1 MKQIRVLISLLLLL
15 SLLLFNLPVQAA
27 KPGEE
32 VYTPLSGLNQDRIF
46 NLNHAIKKINGM
58 VLKKGDVFSFN
69 DIVGPRNKASGFR
82 HTADERGKAIFGGGV
97 SQIATTIDMA
107 LKAYGSDIN
116 FLERHTYGSEYQDS
130 YVTSGKDAV
139 RVEYSTGKNYAFTNN
154 HASLH
159 IELRLSDQFLCCVI
173 ATHKIDPPPSRYV
186 GQQLDRSVFASL
198 DSFNPNTGIAVFSA
212 YEILEGETA
221 RNYLMNELGYDEQG
235 VEILLGGL
243 DTYELI
249 IRPLNY
255 PPIKI
260 NVDQV
265 NWILLYQP
273 TGELGT
279 SLDGIP
285 SSGGDFKALY
295 NNKPEKLLTAGT
307 YFIDIDLNGTIYLVK
322 QVYPAHGDY
331 LP

>member
-1 MKQIRVLISLLLLL
+1 MKQIRVLIALLLLF
-15 SLLLFNLPVQAA
+15 SLLFTNLPAQAA

-32 VYTPLSGLNQDRIF
+32 VYTPLAGLNQDRIF
-46 NLNHAIKKINGM
+46 NLKHGIKKINGM

-82 HTADERGKAIFGGGV
+82 HTKDERGKAIFGGGV

-116 FLERHTYGSEYQDS
+116 FLARHTYGSEFQDT
-130 YVTSGKDAV
+130 YVTFGKDAV

-154 HASLH
+154 RASLR
-159 IELRLSDQFLCCVI
+159 ITLWMSDQFLSCVI
-173 ATHKIDPPPSRYV
+173 APLGNEGPPESSSS
-186 GQQLDRSVFASL
+186 QQLDRSVFASL
-198 DSFNPNTGIAVFSA
+198 ESFNPQTGIAVFNA

-221 RNYLMNELGYDEQG
+221 RNYLMNELGYDEEG
-235 VEILLGGL
+235 VEILYSGL
-243 DTYELI
+243 DTYEHI

-265 NWILLYQP
+265 NWILQYQA

-285 SSGGDFKALY
+285 SSGGDFRVLY
-295 NNKPEKLLTAGT
+295 KNKPDKLLSANT
-307 YFIDIDLNGTIYLVK
+307 YFIDIDLNGKIYLIK